1 MINTG
6 NAKEDEILFATKRY
20 DRLVNDNSK
29 KIDGLICPFRLH
41 QEDFAQVL
49 GISSYDKYETG
60 EQKYL
65 PKLFRVLRNHSKDP
79 IEDQLKLWDMIVY
92 DFLVGNTDNHIKNLS
107 LVYSKSLREKRLAP
121 AYDIV
126 STAIYPSSSREMAI
140 GIGGER
146 TLDKIIRKHFVD
158 AASEAG
164 INEKI
169 ALRYF
174 DVIAGGFEQALN
186 TAADELS
193 EQGYANA
200 KKIKEKI
207 LKDGGYNHI

>member
-1 MINTG
+1 M
-6 NAKEDEILFATKRY
+6 
-20 DRLVNDNSK
+20 
-29 KIDGLICPFRLH
+29 H

-146 TLDKIIRKHFVD
+146 TLDTIR
-158 AASEAG
+158 
-164 INEKI
+164 
-169 ALRYF
+169 R
-174 DVIAGGFEQALN
+174 
-186 TAADELS
+186 
-193 EQGYANA
+193 
-200 KKIKEKI
+200 
-207 LKDGGYNHI
+207 